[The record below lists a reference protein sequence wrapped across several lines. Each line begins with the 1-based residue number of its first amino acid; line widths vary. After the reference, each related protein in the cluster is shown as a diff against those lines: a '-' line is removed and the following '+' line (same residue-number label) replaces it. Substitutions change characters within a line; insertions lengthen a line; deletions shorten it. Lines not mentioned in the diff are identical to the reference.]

1 MLSSPT
7 FVGVFVCGRMGRF
20 GELKGDFIMFKPKTV
35 FTAISVWFSFH
46 IVVFFVI
53 GPSMLKDMTDLS
65 ESALFMSSQMMQFS
79 GITMLFIGVLMFL
92 CRDLEIEQ
100 AKIFLLASG
109 VMLVLIDIVMIKDEM
124 IAMEKYPNDP
134 AMHTPLPAIAIFLFL
149 TIYALYVAL
158 MVKE

>member
-1 MLSSPT
+1 
-7 FVGVFVCGRMGRF
+7 MGRF

-100 AKIFLLASG
+100 AKKFLLASG
-109 VMLVLIDIVMIKDEM
+109 VMLVLIDIVP
-124 IAMEKYPNDP
+124 Y
-134 AMHTPLPAIAIFLFL
+134 LR
-149 TIYALYVAL
+149 
-158 MVKE
+158 

>member
-1 MLSSPT
+1 
-7 FVGVFVCGRMGRF
+7 
-20 GELKGDFIMFKPKTV
+20 MFKPKVV
-35 FTAISVWFSFH
+35 FTAISIWFSFH
-46 IVVFFVI
+46 IIVFFVI
-53 GPSMLKDMTDLS
+53 GPSMFQDMKDLN
-65 ESALFMSSQMMQFS
+65 EKALFMSSQMMQLS
-79 GITMLFIGVLMFL
+79 GITMLFIGILMYL

-100 AKIFLLASG
+100 AKKFLLATG
-109 VMLVLIDIVMIKDEM
+109 TMLVLMDIIMIKDEM

>member
-1 MLSSPT
+1 
-7 FVGVFVCGRMGRF
+7 
-20 GELKGDFIMFKPKTV
+20 MFKPKVV

-46 IVVFFVI
+46 IIVFFVI
-53 GPSMLKDMTDLS
+53 GPSMLQDMTDFS

-79 GITMLFIGVLMFL
+79 GVMMLYIGVLMYL

-100 AKIFLLASG
+100 AKKFLLASG
-109 VMLVLIDIVMIKDEM
+109 VMLVLMDIIMIKDEM
-124 IAMEKYPNDP
+124 IAMDKYPNDP

-149 TIYALYVAL
+149 TIYSLYAAL